1 MPRHYHSSAA
11 KCPYYRGECG
21 GMVYCAGLYGAE
33 TLRSYFRD
41 ERTARVHR
49 AKYCRM
55 DWRAC
60 RIAQAN
66 DDAQERRENDI

>member
-1 MPRHYHSSAA
+1 
-11 KCPYYRGECG
+11 
-21 GMVYCAGLYGAE
+21 MVYCAGLYGAE